1 MRWFWQDGAVQVQQR
16 SQRERD
22 GRASSAVPEAAGRER
37 FCIPHTQGAGEELGG
52 LAKKDWR
59 LSRSGQS
66 ERGGDILWISRGCLG
81 LNLRCHW

>member
-1 MRWFWQDGAVQVQQR
+1 MVLARRQCRCSRGV
-16 SQRERD
+16 REKGD
-22 GRASSAVPEAAGRER
+22 GRASSAVPEAVGRER

-66 ERGGDILWISRGCLG
+66 ERGGDILVDKPRVSGFESEMPLVE
-81 LNLRCHW
+81 